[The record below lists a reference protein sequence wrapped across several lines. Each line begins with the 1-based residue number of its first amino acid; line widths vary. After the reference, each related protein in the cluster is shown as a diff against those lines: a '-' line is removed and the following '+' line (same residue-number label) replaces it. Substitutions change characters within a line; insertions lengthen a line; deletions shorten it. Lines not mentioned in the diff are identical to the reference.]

1 MTKKS
6 TERKLRQQKRRR
18 RFMRLSIFLLGKTK
32 INQEI
37 LKLLEKRNSESKKCL
52 KDNGQMKYNV
62 IMRLKDKSLF

>member
-37 LKLLEKRNSESKKCL
+37 LKLPEKRNSESKKCL